1 MHNTDLTR
9 TTDPKYETDLTNKR
23 YVDNEI
29 KKVKAT
35 NIGTGGKE
43 IIMVGDDSVATKN
56 TKLLIEQDSLNSL
69 GTEVVNS
76 LTGNETTMAP
86 SVQAVN
92 NKFNEISTYST
103 EEQVI
108 GTWLGKPIYR
118 KIITYTQT
126 SAIGI
131 LNDIT
136 HILIPHNIANFK
148 QVIKIYGV
156 SSIGNVL
163 PILNGTNMSS
173 QSASISSVDSNNINF
188 RLINIQLSMRTW
200 YFTLEY
206 TKTTD
211 SATNTINEEPINEEA
226 TI

>member
-1 MHNTDLTR
+1 MANIKISELNEYTNVQDDDLFVIV
-9 TTDPKYETDLTNKR
+9 DVGSEET
-23 YVDNEI
+23 

-86 SVQAVN
+86 SVQAIN

-103 EEQVI
+103 EERVI
-108 GTWLGKPIYR
+108 GTWLGKPLYR
-118 KIITYTQT
+118 KVINFGSLPNATTKLVT
-126 SAIGI
+126 TT
-131 LNDIT
+131 L
-136 HILIPHNIANFK
+136 AN
-148 QVIKIYGV
+148 VNYINMYGMA
-156 SSIGNVL
+156 NNETDYFPL
-163 PILNGTNMSS
+163 NMSRPVS
-173 QSASISSVDSNNINF
+173 GSNLDLGCRINNNNIVIESATDRSNF
-188 RLINIQLSMRTW
+188 NAYII
-200 YFTLEY
+200 LEY